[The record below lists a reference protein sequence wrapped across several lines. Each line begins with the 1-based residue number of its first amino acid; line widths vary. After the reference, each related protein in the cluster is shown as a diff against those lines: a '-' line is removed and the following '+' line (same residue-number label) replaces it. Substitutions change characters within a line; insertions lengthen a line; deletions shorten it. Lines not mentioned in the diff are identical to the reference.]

1 VVVEQ
6 TLAHLLSLPVE
17 LVVVV
22 MVVLGTLQTVMQ
34 VELTQPQ
41 ELLTQVAVAVAI
53 LEQGQQVVQELLLL
67 DTQQHKEK

>member
-41 ELLTQVAVAVAI
+41 ELLTQVVVVVAI

-67 DTQQHKEK
+67 DTQQHREK